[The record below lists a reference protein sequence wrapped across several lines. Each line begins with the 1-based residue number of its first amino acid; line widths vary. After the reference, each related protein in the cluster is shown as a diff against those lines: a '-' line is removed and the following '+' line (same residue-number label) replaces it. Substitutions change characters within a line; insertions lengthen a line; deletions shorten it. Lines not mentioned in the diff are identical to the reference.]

1 MRTYNA
7 AAKFIESIA
16 DEFTNEYGTARGT
29 LNEGRYSIKVQ
40 MNVDGRTV
48 TAILF
53 DYKTRKITKV
63 HNAKTADFRALAK
76 TATGTWED

>member
-16 DEFTNEYGTARGT
+16 DDFTNDYGTARGT
-29 LNEGRYSIKVQ
+29 LNDERYALKAC
-40 MNVDGRTV
+40 MNVDARTV

-53 DYKTRKITKV
+53 DYKTRKITKIQ
-63 HNAKTADFRALAK
+63 NAKAADFRALAK

>member
-7 AAKFIESIA
+7 AAKFIESISE
-16 DEFTNEYGTARGT
+16 DFTDEYGIARGT
-29 LNEGRYSIKVQ
+29 LNEGRYSLKVQ
-40 MNVDGRTV
+40 MNVDRRTV

-63 HNAKTADFRALAK
+63 HNAKTADVRTLAK